1 MGDTITGVQFGIAN
15 PDDILK
21 RSVVEVT
28 TDKTY
33 QSGQPVPNGVFDS
46 RFGVIENGKVCP
58 TCKHTNQFCPG
69 HFGHITL
76 ARPVYL
82 YQFFDWIE
90 KLSNIVCLNCSN
102 VILEEA
108 VSQIE
113 KLTSKGLERFKDARE
128 IVAKVRTQGA
138 DKPTACSTC
147 STPFFKKI
155 ARVAGKA
162 ATLEGFP
169 IGDPDEPPP
178 PVPIQVEMI
187 LRAFQRMTDH
197 TCDMLGFNHKFSRPE
212 WMICT
217 VLAVPPLT
225 VRPSVVMDDNQRMED
240 DLTHKLIDVLRN
252 NQRLRDKLD
261 KGESAEMIDKY
272 TAMVQYDVATYV
284 DNDIKGLAPAAQR
297 SGRPLRTL
305 KSRFGAKTGRVR
317 GNLMGKRVDFSARSV
332 ITPDANI
339 ELDELGVPEEIAVN
353 LTFPEIVNAYNRDRL
368 ISYVRNGPDTHPG
381 AKSVFLKQDNRVVNL
396 RFVSP
401 DTIDLREGDIVHR
414 HLIDGDAVL
423 FNRQPSLHKA
433 SMMAH
438 RVRVL
443 PYSTFRLNVSATRP
457 YNADF
462 DGDEMNMHVPQSIA
476 SATELRYLASL
487 LRNIISPRTNSPIIQ
502 LFQDTMTGI
511 FRISQPGVEVPEVIA
526 MNMLARIKRVVSR
539 KGRNWT
545 GSELIST
552 AFPMLSIKGG
562 VTIENGQLTSGIL
575 KKSACSNLIHVVY
588 NDFSPD
594 RCGQLIN
601 DIQSVVTQFNLF
613 TGFSVGTADL
623 IANIETQRFVNDK
636 LSEGRTAVSKILSD
650 VHGGMFANIS
660 GMSDGEELEDRISSA
675 LKAVAANIND
685 EVIKSLPKDNA
696 IVQMVDSGS
705 KGGPQNITQMVALL
719 GQQLIEGKRVQYTLQ
734 DRTLPHFARYD
745 DGVESRGFVQN
756 SFMNGLLPAEF
767 FFHAQ
772 AGREGLIDTAVKTSD
787 TGYIQRRLMKT
798 MEDQHVEH
806 DGTVRNV
813 TGSII
818 QFAYGEDG
826 IDSISVE
833 AQTCD
838 LGTMTLEDVYRNY
851 GMSPADVNPFLKT
864 EVAEAPDMIDEILAD
879 RDMLVRN
886 VFRFKKNDQV
896 LAPVNIKRMV
906 TSYANGYATK
916 TDLSPQQVV
925 ASIGAFVA
933 KFPHNKVFHALLRY
947 HLAPK
952 KAILVHRLTEALF
965 NELMSD
971 IEYRYMKAQ
980 VHAGEMVGALSAQ
993 SIGEPTTQL
1002 TLNSIAHDERVWVK
1016 NSTTIRSVKIG
1027 DFIQEWIAKSEK
1039 LESHPNNTTLAY
1051 MPEGWET
1058 LSVDEKGTIE
1068 WRKLEAVTQHPPIN
1082 EDGSNTLVK
1091 IHTKGGR
1098 TVLATKAKS
1107 FLTKGAGGLLVP
1119 TRGDELTIGCKV
1131 PLAATMPPSTTVD
1144 SINVMD
1150 WIESGYRD
1158 RLPET
1163 LVLDESF
1170 GRFVG
1175 AYIAE
1180 GMAND
1185 HVVSIS
1191 NNDETFR
1198 EKALEWVN
1206 QMNLAH
1212 KTTVQTNKINEGWT
1226 STDTVIHCTQLA
1238 RFMAATCGRG
1248 SANKQVPSF
1257 AYSAPESFVTGLLSA
1272 YLSGDGTVGVAGRR
1286 CINFTSISEQLI
1298 DGINALL
1305 ARIGVHTRKS
1315 REMTHKSTP
1324 FNAHTFWFSRIPVN
1338 ECIVLRSKMSFI
1350 VPDKQARFEAMV
1362 PTQIKCAR
1370 SDFTRTND
1378 IIWDTVVSIEEQPC
1392 PTPFVYDLT
1401 VEGTRNFV
1409 HANGLCLRDTF
1420 HSAGTSKAN
1429 ATSGVPRIEELLS
1442 ASPNPKRPGNTAYFA
1457 GDVSGNDAIAMMKR
1471 VQRTTLRHITKSVR
1485 VYYDPY
1491 PLQESVVE
1499 EDRDILEE
1507 NRKFELENETE
1518 CASPWIMRLELND
1531 VEMYA
1536 RNVWDL
1542 TEIKTKLENNG
1553 LKIMKCMSTD
1563 PSAKKL
1569 IMRIMFDPSV
1579 VKTPTYLRFLEDKVL
1594 DTVLRGVDGVGRVF
1608 LRKVKSEQ
1616 VFDDAVGGYITKDQY
1631 VLDTEG
1637 TNLYDLLVFPGLDG
1651 TRTFSNDI
1659 HEVND
1664 VFGIEAARTCL
1675 LDEFNEVFSTEKVNY
1690 HHLSVLIDTMTYSG
1704 RIVPVNR
1711 FGMKKNETGVL
1722 AKSSF
1727 EETSKTM
1734 FDAAVVAEY
1743 DTMRGVSA
1751 NIMFGQK
1758 PPCGTGFVDILVDE
1772 TRLPEGADEIVESD
1786 TLEQAN
1792 KAIASVQD
1800 SECRIEDIIMAW

>member
-1 MGDTITGVQFGIAN
+1 MGDTIIGVQFGIAN

-33 QSGQPVPNGVFDS
+33 QSGQPVPNGVFDV

-82 YQFFDWIE
+82 YQFFDWVE
-90 KLSNIVCLNCSN
+90 KLANIVCLNCSS
-102 VILEEA
+102 VILGEEQLEEIK
-108 VSQIE
+108 S
-113 KLTSKGLERFKDARE
+113 TGLARFKEARD
-128 IVAKVRTQGA
+128 IVTKLRNQGPE
-138 DKPTACSTC
+138 KPNACSTC
-147 STPFFKKI
+147 NTPFFRKI
-155 ARVAGKA
+155 SRAVGKA
-162 ATLEGFP
+162 ATLEAFP
-169 IGDPDEPPP
+169 IGDPDDPPP
-178 PVPIQVEMI
+178 AISLQVEMV
-187 LRAFQRMTDH
+187 LRAFQRMTNK
-197 TCDMLGFNHKFSRPE
+197 TCDLVGFNHKFSRPE

-240 DLTHKLIDVLRN
+240 DLTHVLINILRN

-284 DNDIKGLAPAAQR
+284 DNDIKGLPPAAQR

-339 ELDELGVPEEIAVN
+339 DLDELGVPEEIAVN
-353 LTFPEIVNAYNRDRL
+353 LTFPEIVNVFNRDRL
-368 ISYVRNGPDTHPG
+368 VSYVRNGPDKHPG
-381 AKSVFLKQDNRVVNL
+381 AKSVFLKQDSRVVNL

-502 LFQDTMTGI
+502 LFQDTMTGV
-511 FRISQPGVEVPEVIA
+511 FRISQPGVTVPEVIA
-526 MNMLARIKRVVSR
+526 MNMLARLKRPFTR
-539 KGRNWT
+539 KNAPWT
-545 GSELIST
+545 GAELIST
-552 AFPMLSIKGG
+552 AFPMLSIKGNI
-562 VTIENGQLTSGIL
+562 TIENGQLTNGIM
-575 KKSACSNLIHVVY
+575 KKSDCSHLIHVVY
-588 NDFSPD
+588 NDFGPD

-623 IANIETQRFVNDK
+623 IANLETQQFVADK
-636 LSEGRTAVSKILSD
+636 LNEGRATVSKILSA
-650 VHGGMFANIS
+650 VHGGIFANIS
-660 GMSDGEELEDRISSA
+660 GSSDGEELEDRISSA
-675 LKAVAANIND
+675 LKDVAAKIN
-685 EVIKSLPKDNA
+685 EAVVKSLPKDNA

-705 KGGPQNITQMVALL
+705 KGSAQNITQMVGTL
-719 GQQLIEGKRVQYTLQ
+719 GQQLIEGRRVQYTLQ

-756 SFMNGLLPAEF
+756 SFVGGLMPAEF

-813 TGSII
+813 TGSIV
-818 QFAYGEDG
+818 QFMYGEDG

-833 AQTCD
+833 SQSCD
-838 LGTMTLEDVYRNY
+838 LGAMTLEDVYRNY
-851 GMSPADVNPFLKT
+851 ALSPAAVNAFMK
-864 EVAEAPDMIDEILAD
+864 EQVSEAPDLVEEILID
-879 RDMLVRN
+879 RDMLVKS
-886 VFRFKKNDQV
+886 VFRYRKNDQV
-896 LAPVNIKRMV
+896 LAPVNLRRLL
-906 TSYANGYATK
+906 TSYSNPYATK
-916 TDLSPQQVV
+916 TDLTPVKVV
-925 ASIGAFVA
+925 ALIGAFINE
-933 KFPHNKVFHALLRY
+933 FPTNKLFHALLRY
-947 HLAPK
+947 YLAPK
-952 KAILVHRLTEALF
+952 KAILVHRLTDSLF
-965 NELMSD
+965 VELMRD
-971 IEYRYMKAQ
+971 IRFRYMKAM

-1002 TLNSIAHDERVWVK
+1002 TLN
-1016 NSTTIRSVKIG
+1016 
-1027 DFIQEWIAKSEK
+1027 
-1039 LESHPNNTTLAY
+1039 
-1051 MPEGWET
+1051 
-1058 LSVDEKGTIE
+1058 
-1068 WRKLEAVTQHPPIN
+1068 
-1082 EDGSNTLVK
+1082 
-1091 IHTKGGR
+1091 
-1098 TVLATKAKS
+1098 
-1107 FLTKGAGGLLVP
+1107 
-1119 TRGDELTIGCKV
+1119 
-1131 PLAATMPPSTTVD
+1131 
-1144 SINVMD
+1144 
-1150 WIESGYRD
+1150 
-1158 RLPET
+1158 
-1163 LVLDESF
+1163 
-1170 GRFVG
+1170 
-1175 AYIAE
+1175 
-1180 GMAND
+1180 
-1185 HVVSIS
+1185 
-1191 NNDETFR
+1191 
-1198 EKALEWVN
+1198 
-1206 QMNLAH
+1206 
-1212 KTTVQTNKINEGWT
+1212 
-1226 STDTVIHCTQLA
+1226 
-1238 RFMAATCGRG
+1238 
-1248 SANKQVPSF
+1248 
-1257 AYSAPESFVTGLLSA
+1257 
-1272 YLSGDGTVGVAGRR
+1272 
-1286 CINFTSISEQLI
+1286 
-1298 DGINALL
+1298 
-1305 ARIGVHTRKS
+1305 
-1315 REMTHKSTP
+1315 
-1324 FNAHTFWFSRIPVN
+1324 
-1338 ECIVLRSKMSFI
+1338 
-1350 VPDKQARFEAMV
+1350 
-1362 PTQIKCAR
+1362 
-1370 SDFTRTND
+1370 
-1378 IIWDTVVSIEEQPC
+1378 
-1392 PTPFVYDLT
+1392 
-1401 VEGTRNFV
+1401 
-1409 HANGLCLRDTF
+1409 TF

-1442 ASPNPKRPGNTAYFA
+1442 ASPNPKRPGNTVYFA
-1457 GDVSGNDAIAMMKR
+1457 GSVSQNDAIAAMKQI
-1471 VQRTTLRHITKSVR
+1471 QRTTLRHITKSVR
-1485 VYYDPY
+1485 IYYDPY
-1491 PLQESVVE
+1491 PLQGSVVE
-1499 EDRDILEE
+1499 EDRDSLELY
-1507 NRKFELENETE
+1507 RQFSLESEAE
-1518 CASPWIMRLELND
+1518 CGSAWIMRFELND
-1531 VEMYA
+1531 VEMHA
-1536 RNVWDL
+1536 RNVRDL
-1542 TEIKTKLENNG
+1542 TEVQAKLSNIPQS
-1553 LKIMKCMSTD
+1553 KILKCMTSDT
-1563 PSAKKL
+1563 SAKKL
-1569 IMRIMFDPSV
+1569 ILRVSFDANVIKNPAHI
-1579 VKTPTYLRFLEDKVL
+1579 RFLEDKIL
-1594 DTVLRGVDGVGRVF
+1594 DTVLTGVDGVGRVH
-1608 LRKVKSEQ
+1608 LRTIKSEQ
-1616 VFDDAVGGYITKDQY
+1616 TYDDTVGGYVTKDQY

-1637 TNLYDLLVFPGLDG
+1637 TNLHDLMVFPGMDG

-1664 VFGIEAARTCL
+1664 VFGIEAARICL
-1675 LDEFNEVFSTEKVNY
+1675 LEEFNEVFVNEKVNY
-1690 HHLSVLIDTMTYSG
+1690 HHMSVLVDTMTYSG

-1772 TRLPEGADEIVESD
+1772 TRLPEGSDEIVESD
-1786 TLEQAN
+1786 ALEQADA
-1792 KAIASVQD
+1792 AIAAAPN

>member
-33 QSGQPVPNGVFDS
+33 QSGQPVPNGVFDA

-90 KLSNIVCLNCSN
+90 KLSNIICLNCSH
-102 VILEEA
+102 VILGEA
-108 VSQIE
+108 HIA
-113 KLTSKGLERFKDARE
+113 KLTTKGIDRFKEARE
-128 IVAKVRTQGA
+128 IVAKERTTGQE
-138 DKPTACSTC
+138 KPKECSTC
-147 STPFFKKI
+147 HSPFFRKI

-169 IGDPDEPPP
+169 LGDINDPPP
-178 PVPIQVEMI
+178 PIPLQVELI
-187 LRAFQRMTDH
+187 LRAFQRMTDE
-197 TCDMLGFNHKFSRPE
+197 TCDQLGFNHKFSRPE

-252 NQRLRDKLD
+252 NQRLRDKID
-261 KGESAEMIDKY
+261 KGESTEMVDKY

-339 ELDELGVPEEIAVN
+339 DLDELGVPEEIAVN
-353 LTFPEIVNAYNRDRL
+353 LTFPEIVNMYNRDRL
-368 ISYVRNGPDTHPG
+368 TAYVRNGPDKHPG
-381 AKSVFLKQDNRVVNL
+381 AKSVFLKQDARVVNL

-401 DTIDLREGDIVHR
+401 DTIDLREGDVVHR

-511 FRISQPGVEVPEVIA
+511 FRISQTGVTVPEVIA
-526 MNMLARIKRVVSR
+526 MNMLARIKRPFVR
-539 KGRNWT
+539 KNKPWSGA
-545 GSELIST
+545 ELIST
-552 AFPMLSIKGG
+552 AFPMLTLKGG

-588 NDFSPD
+588 NDFGPE

-601 DIQSVVTQFNLF
+601 DIQSVVTQFNLY

-623 IANIETQRFVNDK
+623 IANLETQKFVSEK

-650 VHGGMFANIS
+650 VHGGIFANIS
-660 GMSDGEELEDRISSA
+660 GSSDGEELEDRISSA

-813 TGSII
+813 TGSIV
-818 QFAYGEDG
+818 QFSYGEDG
-826 IDSISVE
+826 IDSIAVE
-833 AQTCD
+833 AQSCE
-838 LGTMTLEDVYRNY
+838 LGTMTLEDVYRTFA
-851 GMSPADVNPFLKT
+851 MSPADINTFMKT
-864 EVAEAPDMIDEILAD
+864 EVSEAPDLVDEILAD
-879 RDMLVRN
+879 REMLVRN

-896 LAPVNIKRMV
+896 LAPVNLKRMIA
-906 TSYANGYATK
+906 SYANPYATK
-916 TDLSPQQVV
+916 TDLTPEHIV
-925 ASIGAFVA
+925 AGIGAFVA
-933 KFPHNKVFHALLRY
+933 EFPHNKLFHALLRFN
-947 HLAPK
+947 LAPK
-952 KAILVHRLTEALF
+952 KAILVHRLSEMLF
-965 NELMSD
+965 DELMAD
-971 IEYRYMKAQ
+971 IRFRYLKAQ

-1002 TLNSIAHDERVWVK
+1002 TLN
-1016 NSTTIRSVKIG
+1016 
-1027 DFIQEWIAKSEK
+1027 
-1039 LESHPNNTTLAY
+1039 
-1051 MPEGWET
+1051 
-1058 LSVDEKGTIE
+1058 
-1068 WRKLEAVTQHPPIN
+1068 
-1082 EDGSNTLVK
+1082 
-1091 IHTKGGR
+1091 
-1098 TVLATKAKS
+1098 
-1107 FLTKGAGGLLVP
+1107 
-1119 TRGDELTIGCKV
+1119 
-1131 PLAATMPPSTTVD
+1131 
-1144 SINVMD
+1144 
-1150 WIESGYRD
+1150 
-1158 RLPET
+1158 
-1163 LVLDESF
+1163 
-1170 GRFVG
+1170 
-1175 AYIAE
+1175 
-1180 GMAND
+1180 
-1185 HVVSIS
+1185 
-1191 NNDETFR
+1191 
-1198 EKALEWVN
+1198 
-1206 QMNLAH
+1206 
-1212 KTTVQTNKINEGWT
+1212 
-1226 STDTVIHCTQLA
+1226 
-1238 RFMAATCGRG
+1238 
-1248 SANKQVPSF
+1248 
-1257 AYSAPESFVTGLLSA
+1257 
-1272 YLSGDGTVGVAGRR
+1272 
-1286 CINFTSISEQLI
+1286 
-1298 DGINALL
+1298 
-1305 ARIGVHTRKS
+1305 
-1315 REMTHKSTP
+1315 
-1324 FNAHTFWFSRIPVN
+1324 
-1338 ECIVLRSKMSFI
+1338 
-1350 VPDKQARFEAMV
+1350 
-1362 PTQIKCAR
+1362 
-1370 SDFTRTND
+1370 
-1378 IIWDTVVSIEEQPC
+1378 
-1392 PTPFVYDLT
+1392 
-1401 VEGTRNFV
+1401 
-1409 HANGLCLRDTF
+1409 TF
-1420 HSAGTSKAN
+1420 HSAGTAKAN

-1457 GDVSGNDAIAMMKR
+1457 GDVSQNDAIAMMKR
-1471 VQRTTLRHITKSVR
+1471 VQRTTLRDITKSVR
-1485 VYYDPY
+1485 IYYDPY
-1491 PLQESVVE
+1491 PITAGTVVE
-1499 EDRDILEE
+1499 EDRDTLEMY
-1507 NRKFELENETE
+1507 RQFSLENETDCE
-1518 CASPWIMRLELND
+1518 SPWIMRLELND
-1531 VEMYA
+1531 VEMHA
-1536 RNVWDL
+1536 RNVRDL
-1542 TEIKTKLENNG
+1542 TEVQAKLSNTPQ
-1553 LKIMKCMSTD
+1553 LKIMKCVTSDT
-1563 PSAKKL
+1563 SAKKL
-1569 IMRIMFDPSV
+1569 ILRIAFDAGA
-1579 VKTPTYLRFLEDKVL
+1579 VKNPTYLRFLEDKML
-1594 DTVLRGVDGVGRVF
+1594 DTVMTGVDGVGRVH
-1608 LRKVKSEQ
+1608 LRTIKSEQ
-1616 VFDDAVGGYITKDQY
+1616 VFDDTVGGYVTRDQY

-1637 TNLYDLLVFPGLDG
+1637 TNLHDLLVFPGMDG

-1690 HHLSVLIDTMTYSG
+1690 HHLSVLVDTMTYSG

-1772 TRLPEGADEIVESD
+1772 TRLPEGADEFVESD
-1786 TLEQAN
+1786 ALEQAN
-1792 KAIASVQD
+1792 KAVAGVPD
-1800 SECRIEDIIMAW
+1800 SECRLEDITMAW